1 MTKPKTIKHK
11 AVYGFHNKANKYLE
25 LADNFL
31 EDHPEVIYWTE
42 ANDSKKGL
50 FYLYEKGLYRA
61 CSTFEIESLLRNYI
75 PSNPAILLPKSLG
88 LAKFQEVMRLIKSIR
103 FFYRESFNPVN
114 IVNFK
119 NGFFDV
125 NTGDM
130 SPHNMETI
138 STIQLPYNY
147 DPDAECPLFMRVLNE
162 ALSGDV
168 EKIGIIQEF
177 VGYCLIPSTKFMK
190 ALFFV
195 GASQSGKSTVLDS
208 IEATLGKENCSAIR
222 MDMICDSR
230 FIGHLIDK
238 YVNID
243 REVPHEMSNYEE
255 ALKKVISGE
264 KITVNTKFL
273 PSYDTN
279 LTCKLMFAANDLPK
293 INDTSDAIF
302 ERILLLDFNNV
313 IAKDK
318 RDADL
323 KDKIK
328 QNECA
333 GIFNWA
339 YIGLQRLLKNG
350 KFTSSNDMISHIE
363 ELKLLNN
370 SVYYFISETHE
381 VTENDEHFV
390 VVDDLYE
397 NYKDFCHEVG
407 AKGIFKKPTFGKEMR
422 KVFVNK
428 IKDGRRNVKGSQVR
442 VYTGI
447 RKKDDISQYSPD
459 ELAQGIT
466 WND

>member
-1 MTKPKTIKHK
+1 MTEIKHK
-11 AVYGFHNKANKYLE
+11 IKFGVQSHANKF
-25 LADNFL
+25 LAVAEAFIH
-31 EDHPEVIYWTE
+31 DHPEVVYWTE
-42 ANDSKKGL
+42 ANDTKKGL
-50 FYLYEKGLYRA
+50 FYRYKDGVYKA
-61 CSTFEIESLLRNYI
+61 CSTFEIDNLLLDYTPTDNSLILPRAASEAKQQEILRNVKK
-75 PSNPAILLPKSLG
+75 L
-88 LAKFQEVMRLIKSIR
+88 KFA
-103 FFYRESFNPVN
+103 YRDVFNPVN

-119 NGFFDV
+119 NGFFNVD
-125 NTGDM
+125 NGTL
-130 SPHNMETI
+130 SPHNMDTI

-147 DPDAECPLFMRVLNE
+147 DPDAECPLFMKVLNE
-162 ALSGDV
+162 SLSGDL

-177 VGYCLIPSTKFMK
+177 VGYCMIPTAKFER
-190 ALFFV
+190 ALFLV
-195 GASQSGKSTVLDS
+195 GASGSGKSTVLDS
-208 IEATLGKENCSAIR
+208 IEATLGKENCSGVR

-230 FIGHLIDK
+230 FVGLLLDK

-243 REVPHEMSNYEE
+243 MEVPQDIDNYEE
-255 ALKKVISGE
+255 ALKKVISGQTV
-264 KITVNTKFL
+264 TVNTKFL
-273 PSYDTN
+273 PSYDTKI
-279 LTCKLMFAANDLPK
+279 TCKLMFAANDLPR
-293 INDTSDAIF
+293 IADTSDAIF
-302 ERILLLDFNNV
+302 RRILLLDFNNV
-313 IAKDK
+313 VQSDK
-318 RDADL
+318 VDVDL

-328 QNECA
+328 NNECA

-381 VTENDEHFV
+381 VTGNDEHYV
-390 VVDDLYE
+390 VIDSLYE
-397 NYKDFCHEVG
+397 DYKDFCQKVG
-407 AKGIFKKPTFGKEMR
+407 ATGIFKKPTFGKEMK

-428 IKDGRRNVKGSQVR
+428 IKDGRRSLKGSQQR

>member
-1 MTKPKTIKHK
+1 MISPIRHKIK
-11 AVYGFHNKANKYLE
+11 FNSQNNANKYLE
-25 LADNFL
+25 VADAFL
-31 EDHPEVIYWTE
+31 SDHSEVIYWTE
-42 ANDSKKGL
+42 ANDTKKGL
-50 FYLYEKGLYRA
+50 FYRYKDGVYKS
-61 CSTFEIESLLRNYI
+61 CSTFEIEDLLLNYTPHDRSIILPRSL
-75 PSNPAILLPKSLG
+75 SE
-88 LAKFQEVMRLIKSIR
+88 AKQQEVIRNIKKRR
-103 FFYRESFNPVN
+103 FFYRDVFNPEN

-119 NGFFDV
+119 NGYFNID
-125 NTGDM
+125 TGELI
-130 SPHNMETI
+130 PHSMEII
-138 STIQLPYNY
+138 STIQLPYAY
-147 DPDAECPLFMRVLNE
+147 DKEAGCPLFMKVLNE
-162 ALSGDV
+162 SLSGDV

-208 IEATLGKENCSAIR
+208 IEATLGVENCSAIR
-222 MDMICDSR
+222 MDMLCDSR

-323 KDKIK
+323 KEKIRK
-328 QNECA
+328 NECA

-339 YIGLQRLLKNG
+339 YEGLKRLLKNG

-370 SVYYFISETHE
+370 SIYYFISETHE
-381 VTENDEHFV
+381 ITENDEHYV
-390 VVDDLYE
+390 VIDDLYE

-407 AKGIFKKPTFGKEMR
+407 AKGIFKKPTFGKEMK

-428 IKDGRRNVKGSQVR
+428 IKDGRKTIKGKQAR
-442 VYTGI
+442 IYTGI

-466 WND
+466 WED

>member
-1 MTKPKTIKHK
+1 MTEIKHK
-11 AVYGFHNKANKYLE
+11 IKFGSQSHANKF
-25 LADNFL
+25 LAVAEAFIHDN
-31 EDHPEVIYWTE
+31 PEVVYWTE
-42 ANDSKKGL
+42 ANDTKKGL
-50 FYLYEKGLYRA
+50 FYRYKDGVYKA
-61 CSTFEIESLLRNYI
+61 CSTFEIDNLLLDYTPSDNSLILPRAASEAKQQEILRNI
-75 PSNPAILLPKSLG
+75 KKL
-88 LAKFQEVMRLIKSIR
+88 KFV
-103 FFYRESFNPVN
+103 YRDVFNPVN

-119 NGFFDV
+119 NGFFNVD
-125 NTGDM
+125 TGKL
-130 SPHNMETI
+130 SPHNMGTI

-147 DPDAECPLFMRVLNE
+147 DPEAKCPLFMKVLNE

-313 IAKDK
+313 VAKDK

-323 KDKIK
+323 KDKISK
-328 QNECA
+328 NECP

-370 SVYYFISETHE
+370 SIYYFISETHE
-381 VTENDEHFV
+381 VTENNEHFV

-428 IKDGRRNVKGSQVR
+428 IKDGRKTIKGKQTR
-442 VYTGI
+442 IYTGI
-447 RKKDDISQYSPD
+447 RKKDDISQYSPA
-459 ELAQGIT
+459 ELAQGIE
-466 WND
+466 WDN

>member
-1 MTKPKTIKHK
+1 MTEIKHK
-11 AVYGFHNKANKYLE
+11 IKFGSQSHANKYLAVAE
-25 LADNFL
+25 AFIN
-31 EDHPEVIYWTE
+31 DHPEVVYWTE
-42 ANDSKKGL
+42 ANDTKKGL
-50 FYLYEKGLYRA
+50 FYRYKDGVYKA
-61 CSTFEIESLLRNYI
+61 CSTFEIDNLLLEYTPTDKSLILPRAASEAKQQEILRNI
-75 PSNPAILLPKSLG
+75 KKL
-88 LAKFQEVMRLIKSIR
+88 KFV
-103 FFYRESFNPVN
+103 YRDVFNPVN

-125 NTGDM
+125 NTGELT
-130 SPHNMETI
+130 PHSIKTI

-147 DPDAECPLFMRVLNE
+147 DPEAECPLFMKVLNE
-162 ALSGDV
+162 SLSGDV

-177 VGYCLIPSTKFMK
+177 IGYCMIPTAKFER
-190 ALFFV
+190 ALFLV
-195 GASQSGKSTVLDS
+195 GASGSGKSTVLDS
-208 IEATLGKENCSAIR
+208 IEATLGKENCSGVR

-230 FIGHLIDK
+230 FVGLLLDK

-243 REVPHEMSNYEE
+243 MEVPQDINNYEE
-255 ALKKVISGE
+255 ALKKVISGQ
-264 KITVNTKFL
+264 TVTINTKFL
-273 PSYDTN
+273 PSYDTKI
-279 LTCKLMFAANDLPK
+279 TCKLMFAANDLPR
-293 INDTSDAIF
+293 ISDTSDAIF
-302 ERILLLDFNNV
+302 RRILLLDFNNV
-313 IAKDK
+313 VQSDK
-318 RDADL
+318 VDVDL

-328 QNECA
+328 DNECA

-350 KFTSSNDMISHIE
+350 KFTSSNDMISHID

-428 IKDGRRNVKGSQVR
+428 IKDGRKTIKGKQTR
-442 VYTGI
+442 IYTGI
-447 RKKDDISQYSPD
+447 RKKDDISQYSPS
-459 ELAQGIT
+459 ELAQGIE
-466 WND
+466 WDN

>member
-1 MTKPKTIKHK
+1 MTEIKHK
-11 AVYGFHNKANKYLE
+11 IKFGSQSHANKF
-25 LADNFL
+25 LAVAEAFIN
-31 EDHPEVIYWTE
+31 DHPEVVYWTE
-42 ANDSKKGL
+42 ANDTKKGL
-50 FYLYEKGLYRA
+50 FYRYKDGVYKA
-61 CSTFEIESLLRNYI
+61 CSTFEIDNLLLDYTPTDHSLILPRAASEAKQQEILRNVKK
-75 PSNPAILLPKSLG
+75 L
-88 LAKFQEVMRLIKSIR
+88 KFV
-103 FFYRESFNPVN
+103 YRDVFNPVN

-125 NTGDM
+125 NTGM
-130 SPHNMETI
+130 LSPHNMGII

-147 DPDAECPLFMRVLNE
+147 NPEAECPLFMKVLNE
-162 ALSGDV
+162 SLSGDV

-313 IAKDK
+313 VAKDK

-323 KDKIK
+323 KDKISK
-328 QNECA
+328 NECA

-339 YIGLQRLLKNG
+339 YEGLKRLLKNG

-381 VTENDEHFV
+381 VTENDEHYV
-390 VVDDLYE
+390 VIDDLYE
-397 NYKDFCHEVG
+397 SYKDFCHEVG

-428 IKDGRRNVKGSQVR
+428 IKDGRKTIKGKQTR
-442 VYTGI
+442 IYTGI
-447 RKKDDISQYSPD
+447 RKKDDISQYSPA
-459 ELAQGIT
+459 ELSEGIT
-466 WND
+466 WAD